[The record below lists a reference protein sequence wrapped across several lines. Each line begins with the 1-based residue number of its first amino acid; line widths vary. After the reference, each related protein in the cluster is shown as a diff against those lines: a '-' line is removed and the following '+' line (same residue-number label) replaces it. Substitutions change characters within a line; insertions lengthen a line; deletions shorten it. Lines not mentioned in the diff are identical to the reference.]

1 MHVFGPVPS
10 RRLGMSLGINNIP
23 PKICT
28 YSCVYCQIGRSLKV
42 TTERQSFYSPTLLL
56 EEIRQKI
63 EQARQHNEAIDYLT
77 FVPDGEPTLDKNLET
92 LLTQL
97 KSLGLKLAV
106 ISNASLIYLPEVRNA
121 LLKANWVSLKVDT
134 VSEEVWH
141 RIDRPHRQL
150 PFQQILDGMGA
161 FAATFNGTLATETM
175 LVKGINDA
183 PEFIEETAQFIARL
197 SPNTAYLSI
206 PTRPPAEPWVEAPDT
221 HRLNQAF
228 QSFTRNGLNTEFLI
242 GYEGNAFAFTGNAE
256 EDILSITAVHP
267 MREDA
272 VRAFLEKAKSDFGII
287 EKMVKEN
294 KLVRSEYNG
303 HTFYLRPL
311 RSSGGKTV

>member
-42 TTERQSFYSPTLLL
+42 TIKRQSFYSPTLLF
-56 EEIRQKI
+56 EEIKQKI
-63 EQARQHNEAIDYLT
+63 EQARQHNEVIDYLT
-77 FVPDGEPTLDKNLET
+77 FVPDGEPTLDQNLGT

-106 ISNASLIYLPEVRNA
+106 ITNASLIYLPEVREA
-121 LLKANWVSLKVDT
+121 LLKANWVSVKVDT
-134 VSEEVWH
+134 VSEKVWH
-141 RIDRPHRQL
+141 KIDRPHRQL
-150 PFQQILDGMGA
+150 PFQQILDGLVA
-161 FAATFNGTLATETM
+161 FAAAFNGTLVTETM

-183 PEFIEETAQFIARL
+183 PEFVEETARFIARL
-197 SPNTAYLSI
+197 SPRTAYLSI
-206 PTRPPAEPWVEAPDT
+206 PTRPPAEPWVKPPDT
-221 HRLNQAF
+221 DRLNQAF
-228 QSFTRNGLNTEFLI
+228 QSFTDEGLSTEFLI
-242 GYEGNAFAFTGNAE
+242 GYEGNAFAFTGNVE

-272 VRAFLEKAKSDFGII
+272 VLAFLEKAKSDFSII
-287 EKMVKEN
+287 EKMVREK
-294 KLVRSEYNG
+294 KLIRSEYNG
-303 HTFYLRPL
+303 HIFYLRPL
-311 RSSGGKTV
+311 RTVRE

>member
-42 TTERQSFYSPTLLL
+42 TIERQSFYSPTLLF
-56 EEIRQKI
+56 EEIKQKI
-63 EQARQHNEAIDYLT
+63 EQARRHNEVIDYLT
-77 FVPDGEPTLDKNLET
+77 FVPDGEPTLDQNLGT

-106 ISNASLIYLPEVRNA
+106 ITNASLIYLPEVREA
-121 LLKANWVSLKVDT
+121 LLKANWVSVKVDT
-134 VSEEVWH
+134 VSEKVWH
-141 RIDRPHRQL
+141 KIDRPHRQL
-150 PFQQILDGMGA
+150 PFQQILDGLVA
-161 FAATFNGTLATETM
+161 FAAAFNGTLVTETM

-183 PEFIEETAQFIARL
+183 PEFVEETARFIARL
-197 SPNTAYLSI
+197 SPRTAYLSI
-206 PTRPPAEPWVEAPDT
+206 PTRPPAEPWVEPPNT

-228 QSFTRNGLNTEFLI
+228 QSFTKEGLSTEFLI
-242 GYEGNAFAFTGNAE
+242 GYEGNAFAFTGDVE

-272 VRAFLEKAKSDFGII
+272 VLAFLEKAKSDFGII
-287 EKMVKEN
+287 EKMVREK
-294 KLVRSEYNG
+294 KLIRSEYNG
-303 HTFYLRPL
+303 HIFYLRPL
-311 RSSGGKTV
+311 RTVRE